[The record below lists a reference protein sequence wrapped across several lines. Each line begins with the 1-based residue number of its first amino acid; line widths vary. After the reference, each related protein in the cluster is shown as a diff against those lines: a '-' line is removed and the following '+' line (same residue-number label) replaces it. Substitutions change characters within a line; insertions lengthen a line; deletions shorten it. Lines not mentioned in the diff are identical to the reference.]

1 MVAAVRLNLFFFFS
15 KGNVG
20 LIHFS
25 SLLMY
30 PCILVSRLKFS
41 KLRFFSHSFIF
52 IIICG
57 VVSFRLK
64 EIKSLQ
70 MSSPTRTR
78 TPFRGCGQPARPNKC
93 SPINI
98 PRSAII
104 SYFFFRL
111 PGGGKSTSQTRGQ
124 QQQQQP
130 LGEDPPIP
138 RQRLMAR

>member
-1 MVAAVRLNLFFFFS
+1 MAAVRLNLFFFS
-15 KGNVG
+15 IGNVG

-41 KLRFFSHSFIF
+41 KLCFFLIHSFLLL
-52 IIICG
+52 IICG
-57 VVSFRLK
+57 VVSFQLK
-64 EIKSLQ
+64 EIKSFQ

-111 PGGGKSTSQTRGQ
+111 PGGGKSPSQTRGQ